1 MSQPCASPEAT
12 SSPAR
17 FDAVLDRQLTLCHAL
32 EALADSLPD
41 RIDTASAMELAED
54 ACEILSDSHDL
65 EENVVFPALLSADPQ
80 TEPVLKR
87 LSAEHVED
95 EDLANDLR
103 RALTGF
109 GRGQPRNEAEQIG
122 YMLRCLFTSLRR
134 HVAFERDHL
143 LPLYRRSCRVD
154 ATVTPLHPRVRP
166 DRAP

>member
-54 ACEILSDSHDL
+54 ACEMLRDSHDL
-65 EENVVFPALLSADPQ
+65 EESVVFPALMAADRQ
-80 TEPVLKR
+80 MEPVLAR

-103 RALTGF
+103 RALSGF

-122 YMLRCLFTSLRR
+122 YMLRCLFTALRR

-143 LPLYRRSCRVD
+143 LPLYRRSCRVE